1 MGIRLTPILIFLI
14 AIDLEARP
22 ISYSGASTLMAF
34 SDTMKNSIYY
44 HYSPTYKYS
53 LGVELVRD
61 KVQKKEYAFFRFTSL
76 LNRKNTKRSQR
87 NLYFQSGIS
96 FDESR
101 NRFYGIHGD
110 WETRRWYTGFNY
122 KKINTGAI
130 IYTDQS
136 YQFGVAPYVGEYGDL
151 HSWVMIKTRKN
162 FLESD
167 WSTYPVLKF
176 FKGNALIELGYSKQS
191 HWDAHLMYR
200 F

>member
-1 MGIRLTPILIFLI
+1 MGILFMLTMLSLF
-14 AIDLEARP
+14 AIDLDARP

-34 SDTMKNSIYY
+34 SNDIKNSVYY

-53 LGVELVRD
+53 LGVEFVRD
-61 KVQKKEYAFFRFTSL
+61 KFQKKNYASLRFTAL
-76 LNRKNTKRSQR
+76 LNRKNTQHSQR

-96 FDESR
+96 FDEPH

-110 WETRRWYTGFNY
+110 WETRRWYTGFNF
-122 KKINTGAI
+122 KKLDSKGVNYIE
-130 IYTDQS
+130 QF
-136 YQFGVAPYVGEYGDL
+136 YQVGVAPYIGEYGDL
-151 HSWVMIKTRKN
+151 HSWIMIKTRKN
-162 FLESD
+162 SFRSD

-176 FKGNALIELGYSKQS
+176 FKGDALIELGYSKKT